1 MKDILRVIIGVVFL
15 VFVLIGCGYIAIYLG
30 MKLPYQLWT
39 NGEWGFAIAQVV
51 IVWSWLLGGKRK

>member
-1 MKDILRVIIGVVFL
+1 MKDILNLIIKVVL
-15 VFVLIGCGYIAIYLG
+15 LGFVLIGYGYIAIYLG

-39 NGEWGFAIAQVV
+39 NGEFGFSIAQAV

>member
-1 MKDILRVIIGVVFL
+1 MKDILQLIIAVIFL
-15 VFVLIGCGYIAIYLG
+15 VFVLIGLGYIAICLG

-39 NGEWGFAIAQVV
+39 DGKWGFAIAQVV